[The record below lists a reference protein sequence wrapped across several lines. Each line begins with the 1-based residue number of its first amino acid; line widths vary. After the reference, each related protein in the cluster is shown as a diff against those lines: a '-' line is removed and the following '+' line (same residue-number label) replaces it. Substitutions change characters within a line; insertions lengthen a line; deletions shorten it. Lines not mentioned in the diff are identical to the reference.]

1 MMCLGGRAVHDGPG
15 KDTTG
20 AKRSLNR
27 RRLKNSG
34 LNRASRLIEHPRVRP
49 HALGVDRPMRNVLY
63 AGKLLLLDLASTI
76 FFLVVLLLTGKL
88 GMMLGVAQ
96 IGWQLAQETEANG
109 LKNHA
114 PSGR

>member
-76 FFLVVLLLTGKL
+76 FFLVVLLLTGNILLSVGL

-96 IGWQLAQETEANG
+96 IGWQLARKKPRPMG
-109 LKNHA
+109 
-114 PSGR
+114 

>member
-1 MMCLGGRAVHDGPG
+1 MMCLSGRAVHDGPG

-20 AKRSLNR
+20 AERSLNR

-34 LNRASRLIEHPRVRP
+34 LNRASRRLIEYPRVRP
-49 HALGVDRPMRNVLY
+49 HALGVDRPMRNVLC

-76 FFLVVLLLTGKL
+76 FFLVVLLLTGNILLSVGL

-96 IGWQLAQETEANG
+96 IGWQLARKKPRPMG
-109 LKNHA
+109 
-114 PSGR
+114 